1 MMKKEEI
8 LGLFDVTGKV
18 AIITGATGGFGQMAA
33 QVLATMGAKVMVTAR
48 NQAKLDKLV
57 SDIKA
62 EGGNIASVVANPLK
76 LEEVSKVVQETVK
89 QFGGIDIL
97 ITAAGTNAHAPIT
110 TQDQAEW
117 ENVIDA
123 NVKGTYLFCR
133 EAGKVLIEQGRGGS
147 VLMLGST
154 RGVVGISDFTAYCA
168 SKGAIHMLT
177 RCLATEWGKHG
188 IRVNA
193 LAPSVFR
200 TELTKG
206 LYENPAIYKMVCGRV
221 PIGRLG
227 EPEDFT
233 GILLYLCSKASDW
246 ATGATFYVD
255 GGFTAD

>member
-1 MMKKEEI
+1 
-8 LGLFDVTGKV
+8 
-18 AIITGATGGFGQMAA
+18 
-33 QVLATMGAKVMVTAR
+33 
-48 NQAKLDKLV
+48 
-57 SDIKA
+57 
-62 EGGNIASVVANPLK
+62 
-76 LEEVSKVVQETVK
+76 VQETVK

-133 EAGKVLIEQGRGGS
+133 EAGKVMIEQGRGGN

-177 RCLATEWGKHG
+177 KCLATEWGKHQ
-188 IRVNA
+188 IKVNA

>member
-1 MMKKEEI
+1 MKKQDV

-33 QVLATMGAKVMVTAR
+33 EMLTSMGAKVMLTGRKV
-48 NQAKLDKLV
+48 AKLESIVKAV
-57 SDIKA
+57 TA
-62 EGGNIASVVANPLK
+62 EGGQAAFVAGDPCKIEDVQKVVA
-76 LEEVSKVVQETVK
+76 ETVK

-117 ENVIDA
+117 ENVIDC
-123 NVKGTYLFCR
+123 NVKGTYLYCR
-133 EAGKVLIEQGRGGS
+133 EAGKVMIEQNRGGS
-147 VLMLGST
+147 VVLLGST
-154 RGVVGISDFTAYCA
+154 RGVVGISEFTAYCA
-168 SKGAIHMLT
+168 SKGAIHMYA
-177 RCLATEWGKHG
+177 RCLATEWGKYN

-193 LAPSVFR
+193 IAPSVFR

-227 EPEDFT
+227 EPDDFV
-233 GILLYLCSKASDW
+233 GILLYLCSKASEW